1 MANQTANKHRKMTV
15 TLTMIVAV
23 AAAPLS
29 SSFGCYTDGN
39 TDQAADRAVKI

>member
-1 MANQTANKHRKMTV
+1 MAIQTANKHRKMTV

-23 AAAPLS
+23 SAAPLS